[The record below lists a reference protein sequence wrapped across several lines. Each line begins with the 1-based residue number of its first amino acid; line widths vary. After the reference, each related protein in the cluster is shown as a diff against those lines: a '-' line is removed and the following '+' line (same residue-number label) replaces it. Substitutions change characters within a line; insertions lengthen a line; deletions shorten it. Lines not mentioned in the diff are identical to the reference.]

1 MSLLVV
7 LGLLL
12 ALAVLAPLVGADTR
26 FPGAGTRPDRPR
38 VEKRYHR
45 STNTATVRA
54 ARREQFGR
62 TS

>member
-12 ALAVLAPLVGADTR
+12 ALALLAPVVGADTR
-26 FPGAGTRPDRPR
+26 FPGAGDRPDRPR
-38 VEKRYHR
+38 AEKRYRR
-45 STNTATVRA
+45 SARTATVRA